1 MRDVKIP
8 AQKRVEQPRN
18 HNLSCEPF
26 WGSFMKM
33 QMSYAVRFLILS
45 ATFSVGCR
53 TAHNVAVSSF
63 RVIDAPANYVRR
75 HIEDEGPTTTTTST
89 TTYQSD
95 AVTPGQPIVGPAPS
109 QRQLSSQRRAPSNSD
124 VRTDASTRENVET
137 KPKSSPSSSQPTTNS
152 SGQNSKIPYAKPV
165 PGKPGYVYSPFD
177 PNGGYVDVTGYA
189 PGSKAKDPYSG
200 KIFIVP

>member
-1 MRDVKIP
+1 MNVQPSHAMR
-8 AQKRVEQPRN
+8 
-18 HNLSCEPF
+18 
-26 WGSFMKM
+26 
-33 QMSYAVRFLILS
+33 LIFLS
-45 ATFSVGCR
+45 ATFLVGCR

-75 HIEDEGPTTTTTST
+75 HIDDEGTTTTTT

-95 AVTPGQPIVGPAPS
+95 VVTPGQPVVTSPPP
-109 QRQLSSQRRAPSNSD
+109 QRRMTTQH
-124 VRTDASTRENVET
+124 RTRSETDRERSATTGDNQEPRSRT
-137 KPKSSPSSSQPTTNS
+137 SSSSPQGT
-152 SGQNSKIPYAKPV
+152 SGSKIPYAKPV

-189 PGSKAKDPYSG
+189 AGSKAKDPYSG